1 MKSGHSVAM
10 LLPIE
15 KKPLGEPVD
24 RRTAPR
30 FAVSAPVIFHWCDES
45 RHMHEGAGFTCN
57 ISTAGVF
64 VESSNLPPAG
74 SRIALEVSFPALQ
87 KTAVGGVK
95 LNSEGMVVRVGEVAR
110 NGGFAATSNFV
121 LPIETEKAKPAQISK
136 RDLGNH
142 GPQDEI

>member
-24 RRTAPR
+24 RRAAPR
-30 FAVSAPVIFHWCDES
+30 FAVSAPVIFHWYDGS
-45 RHMHEGAGFTCN
+45 QHAHEGAGFTCN

-64 VESSNLPPAG
+64 VESSNLPPEG

-87 KTAVGGVK
+87 RAAIGVK